1 MPEVNYKVQFAQK
14 YFNIELCQF
23 DVLNEVD
30 VLLLDRKGKHILYVE
45 SKNIISESEKRSALA
60 QVILT
65 NKKQRHI
72 LSQVGLIYKDSHTG
86 NDCFVLVDC
95 SDNSIMYNNDINWAA
110 ERPSSPSRDA
120 IEHINNR
127 LIGKTTLFVND
138 EIKEVYRKLLK
149 GKTTKIDITLKNMNV
164 VYNDWKNSITFTRP
178 LSEYQ
183 EQLSINLFLVDM
195 LNGTKYQETTD
206 SGVNVDL
213 IREGTNLNLYNLIP
227 YIPNVMQTSIKYN
240 GRDVVLYEIADQQA
254 YDDFWSKYKRPPE
267 KSEFL
272 KILERSGTLYSEKY
286 RKDTGGEYTPSC
298 LVDLQNKLLNE
309 SGYNIEDY
317 IVFDPCCGVGN
328 LQNQF
333 GIDYKKNCFMS
344 TLEQTDVDICKIKGF
359 DNVVQFDYLKSPMVQ
374 PKWNYRGLEL
384 DINDICKK
392 ENKKLMVIMNPPYHN
407 TAGFKND
414 IAIEFFNK
422 VLKTSPDVIVYYC
435 KTEFLLR
442 DDIKSFIDSG
452 YSIVKHIMT
461 NGKTTFKISD
471 LGISLIIFDKN
482 PERGKVLTKDHIV
495 IDRYEVNN
503 STKLLDFKG
512 TYCYN
517 IEKPCLLD
525 EIEKKIKEN
534 MTGPVI
540 GQWCYLTSVLIVS
553 NGGKEKNSKITTDNL
568 KYCLL
573 SKGLCC
579 NSHSK
584 YFERNK
590 MVFRG
595 SFDSI
600 SDELLSDAI
609 MFALFY
615 KGNLFSNKEVRNY
628 VMPFKANELGC
639 NPNDLYS
646 LFSENL
652 TIFGR
657 ETIEFD
663 FRKWL
668 SDFTFSEEAINLY
681 KSALKIAQW
690 YHHNPLITDKNYND
704 SFYDIKNAIMG
715 KSDED
720 FVEIDKNED
729 TRTLYRVR
737 TTKGTKGFGKQ
748 YIKDISSST
757 EDQQMFTE
765 FFDNLNKLAEKIDQ
779 ELIDSGLLLWK
790 RENIF

>member
-30 VLLLDRKGKHILYVE
+30 VLLLDRKGRHILYIE

-72 LSQVGLIYKDSHTG
+72 LSQVGLIYKDSQSG
-86 NDCFVLVDC
+86 NDCFVLIDC

-127 LIGKTTLFVND
+127 LIGKTTLFVNE
-138 EIKEVYRKLLK
+138 EIKEIYRKLLK

-240 GRDVVLYEIADQQA
+240 GRDVVLYEVADQQA

-267 KSEFL
+267 KNEFL

-298 LVDLQNKLLNE
+298 LVELQNNLLLE
-309 SGYNIEDY
+309 SGYNIEEY
-317 IVFDPCCGVGN
+317 LVFDPCCGVGN

-333 GIDYKKNCFMS
+333 GIDFKKNCFMS

-359 DNVVQFDYLKSPMVQ
+359 DNVVQFDYLKSPTAQ
-374 PKWNYRGLEL
+374 PKWNYKGLEL
-384 DINDICKK
+384 DINQICEK
-392 ENKKLMVIMNPPYHN
+392 EHKKLMVIMNPPYHN

-422 VLKTSPDVIVYYC
+422 ILKTSPDVVVYYC

-442 DDIKSFIDSG
+442 DDIESFIRSG
-452 YSIVKHIMT
+452 YSIVKHAMT
-461 NGKTTFKISD
+461 NGKTTFKISE

-482 PERGKVLTKDHIV
+482 PEKGMRLSRNNITV
-495 IDRYEVNN
+495 DRYEVNN

-512 TYCYN
+512 TFNYD

-525 EIEKKIKEN
+525 EIEDKIRDN
-534 MTGPVI
+534 MDGPTL
-540 GQWCYLTSVLIVS
+540 GQWCYLLGVLTVS
-553 NGGKEKNSKITTDNL
+553 NGGKEKKTKITTNNL

-573 SKGLCC
+573 SKGLCF

-584 YFERNK
+584 YFERNW

-600 SDELLSDAI
+600 SDELFGDAI
-609 MFALFY
+609 MFSLFY
-615 KGNLFSNKEVRNY
+615 KGNLFSNKEVNNY
-628 VMPFKANELGC
+628 IMPFKASELGC

-646 LFSENL
+646 LFTEKV

-657 ETIEFD
+657 ETSEFD

-668 SDFTFSEEAINLY
+668 EEFNFSEEAMKLY
-681 KSALKIAQW
+681 KSALKVALW
-690 YHHNPLITDKNYND
+690 YHHNPLIADKNFND

-720 FVEIDKNED
+720 FVEIDKEED
-729 TRTLYRVR
+729 TRTLFRVR

-748 YIKDISSST
+748 YVKDIASSKA
-757 EDQQMFTE
+757 DQQMFLE
-765 FFDNLNKLAEKIDQ
+765 FFENLGKLAEKIDQ
-779 ELIDSGLLLWK
+779 ELIDGGLLLWK